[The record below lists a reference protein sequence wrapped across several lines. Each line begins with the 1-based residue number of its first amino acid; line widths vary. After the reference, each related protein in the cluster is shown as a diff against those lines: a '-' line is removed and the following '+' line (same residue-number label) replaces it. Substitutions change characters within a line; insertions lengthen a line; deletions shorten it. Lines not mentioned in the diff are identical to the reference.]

1 MNIPE
6 SFYIA
11 LCMTVLLLGVV
22 YWFWSQNQYIQRKI
36 NLLENI
42 VYELKELCT
51 NQTSFVGP
59 PTELKTTK
67 YSAPLEEIKYAAP
80 AIVQTTGD
88 SDLHES
94 LMNELEEVEER
105 EEKKDSRTSTP
116 KEEVHEEQ
124 AIEQPFFQLIS
135 GDRSGGDRSGGE
147 KEEDKNDDLQ
157 PGGVGSGLK
166 ELEPEDHISTLESM
180 TVKEL
185 RRLAE
190 QRGIEN
196 AAELRKKELI
206 AKLKAQ
212 AAPTIPSVLAAFE
225 AHEQD
230 ELQPIE
236 FDS

>member
-59 PTELKTTK
+59 PAELKTTR
-67 YSAPLEEIKYAAP
+67 YSAPAEPVKYNPPVVEQPANNNELHEVLMSELQVDEENTSTQVFKEEHTTELTLEE
-80 AIVQTTGD
+80 
-88 SDLHES
+88 
-94 LMNELEEVEER
+94 
-105 EEKKDSRTSTP
+105 
-116 KEEVHEEQ
+116 
-124 AIEQPFFQLIS
+124 PFFHPVS
-135 GDRSGGDRSGGE
+135 DT
-147 KEEDKNDDLQ
+147 NDDLQ

-166 ELEPEDHISTLESM
+166 DVDTSDIATTSHVSSLESM

-196 AAELRKKELI
+196 AADLRKKELI
-206 AKLKAQ
+206 AKLRAL
-212 AAPTIPSVLAAFE
+212 AAPPAQSVLDAFN
-225 AHEQD
+225 AHEEQSEDLQAISLD
-230 ELQPIE
+230 E
-236 FDS
+236 

>member
-42 VYELKELCT
+42 VYELKELCS

-59 PTELKTTK
+59 PAELRTTK
-67 YSAPLEEIKYAAP
+67 YSPPSEPVSYSPPPIEKVTNDNELHEVLMTELQSHDEDNEGLLEKEHKADELKLEE
-80 AIVQTTGD
+80 
-88 SDLHES
+88 
-94 LMNELEEVEER
+94 
-105 EEKKDSRTSTP
+105 
-116 KEEVHEEQ
+116 
-124 AIEQPFFQLIS
+124 PFFHAV
-135 GDRSGGDRSGGE
+135 E
-147 KEEDKNDDLQ
+147 TNDDLQ

-166 ELEPEDHISTLESM
+166 DIDTAEIATTSHVSSLDSM

-196 AAELRKKELI
+196 ATDLRKKELI
-206 AKLKAQ
+206 AKLRAL
-212 AAPTIPSVLAAFE
+212 AAPPAQSVLDAFNS
-225 AHEQD
+225 HEEQSE
-230 ELQPIE
+230 ELQAITL
-236 FDS
+236 DD